1 MLIKGNKCTIFQN
14 TWRKKKKSAV
24 WYFAVQMCGNE
35 LRGGGLFMAYQME
48 YILDQVIVQSKV
60 NDVFDQAVII
70 AVKYSVCAVLV
81 INL

>member
-1 MLIKGNKCTIFQN
+1 
-14 TWRKKKKSAV
+14 
-24 WYFAVQMCGNE
+24 MCGNE

-60 NDVFDQAVII
+60 NDVLDQAVII
-70 AVKYSVCAVLV
+70 AVKYSLCAVLV